1 MVIISMSSIVEVVAK
16 HLGIPREKLEREAI
30 EVWLRRRLALIEAE
44 ISEILAKY
52 GVRNASEL
60 EEQIR
65 KGKVEEHP
73 AWEDLIML
81 ERLLKEKE
89 KLNEL
94 LRL

>member
-1 MVIISMSSIVEVVAK
+1 MSSIVEVVAK
-16 HLGIPREKLEREAI
+16 RLGIPREKLEREAVG
-30 EVWLRRRLALIEAE
+30 VWLRRRLTLVEAG

-52 GVRNASEL
+52 GVRNANEL
-60 EEQIR
+60 EEHIR
-65 KGKVEEHP
+65 KGKVDEHP
-73 AWEDLIML
+73 AWEDLVML